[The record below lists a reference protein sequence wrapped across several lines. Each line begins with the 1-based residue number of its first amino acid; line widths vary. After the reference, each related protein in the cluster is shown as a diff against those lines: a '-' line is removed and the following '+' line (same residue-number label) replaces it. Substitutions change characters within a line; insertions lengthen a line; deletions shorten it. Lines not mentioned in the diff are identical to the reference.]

1 MLIEF
6 RLTNYRS
13 FGDEQVVSFLPA
25 TMQKEYPENIYSE
38 NSYLAL
44 NAIAVY
50 GANGSGKT
58 NLLKAVMTFHQI
70 IYLSA
75 KNSSTSKLPYDP
87 FLLKQGTDK
96 LPTTFEITFIHQE
109 NKYRY
114 GFSYLEDRII
124 NEWLYRKRTGREVPL
139 FIREEDAV
147 DVSSG
152 FKGNQRIVDAAI
164 EATRNNALFLSTCDT
179 LNIEEATEIFQWF
192 KQLIVMDGIRNDE
205 GYTTVNL
212 WKTNEYREKIKDY
225 LSTLQLGFNDIDVIF
240 DADGGYR
247 QVKIITRHSI
257 YTDEGRQSCNY
268 LSMDFNEKESAG
280 TKKVFELSGPI
291 LWALANG
298 GVLVIDEI
306 EAQMHPIL
314 TLSIIR
320 MFLGKETNP
329 HRAQIIFATHDTNLL
344 SYSSLRRDQIYFAE
358 KNNWESTEIYSLSDF
373 KYMGDTSAE
382 RPDKDKEKR
391 YLEGRYGAIPVL
403 TALGLS
409 K

>member
-6 RLTNYRS
+6 KITNFRS
-13 FGDEQVVSFLPA
+13 LGDEQIISFIPA
-25 TMQKEYPENIYSE
+25 TMQKEYPENIYSK
-38 NSYLAL
+38 NGYLAL
-44 NAIAVY
+44 NAIAIY

-58 NLLKAVMTFHQI
+58 NLLKAIKTFHQM

-75 KNSSTSKLPYDP
+75 KNSSTSSLPYDP
-87 FLLKQGTDK
+87 FLLKEGLK
-96 LPTTFEITFIHQE
+96 EMPTTFEITFIYQE
-109 NKYRY
+109 NRYRY
-114 GFSYLEDRII
+114 GFSYFSDRII
-124 NEWLYRKRTGREVPL
+124 NEWLYRKKVGREVPL

-152 FKGNQRIVDAAI
+152 FKGNQRIIDAAI

-179 LNIEEATEIFQWF
+179 LNIEEATDIFQWF
-192 KQLIVMDGIRNDE
+192 KQLIVVEGIKDNE
-205 GYTTVNL
+205 GCTTINL
-212 WKTNEYREKIKDY
+212 WKTDEYKEKIKKY
-225 LSTLQLGFNDIDVIF
+225 LSTLQLGFIDIDVIF
-240 DADGGYR
+240 DADSGNS
-247 QVKIITRHSI
+247 QVKIVTQHAV
-257 YTDEGRQSCNY
+257 YTEEGKKSGNY

-306 EAQMHPIL
+306 EAKMHPIL
-314 TLSIIR
+314 TLNAIR
-320 MFLGKETNP
+320 MFLSKETNP
-329 HRAQIIFATHDTNLL
+329 HQAQIIFATHDTNLL
-344 SYSSLRRDQIYFAE
+344 SYSNLRRDQIYFSE
-358 KNNWESTEIYSLSDF
+358 KNQWESTEIYSLSDF
-373 KYMGDTSAE
+373 KYMGDASAE

-403 TALGLS
+403 TILGLS